1 MSSSFFIDRPIFAS
15 VLSIVIVVVGLV
27 ALQVLPIAQFP
38 DISPP
43 VVQIEADYPGAS
55 AEVVA
60 DSVART
66 IEVQLPGID
75 NLLYYD
81 STSTNDGHVSIRL
94 TFEIG
99 TNVDIAQVQTQN
111 RVKLAEPQLP
121 PEVVRQGI
129 TVLKFSPDLLAVVA
143 LSSSDPTH
151 DTVFISNYALLRVI
165 DNLKRL
171 QGVGQAMVFG
181 QQNYSMR
188 LILDPV
194 RMAQLG
200 LTPTDIVSIVRE
212 QNRDFPAGQVGR
224 EPAPKGTELTIP
236 IIAQGRL
243 TEVKDFEALIVR
255 ALPDGSMIRLK
266 DVARVELGAQSYVM
280 EGRWNGKPNVFLI
293 TFLAPGAN
301 ALDTVK
307 RVRAEMQEVAKAFPS
322 GMHYDIPYDTT
333 KFIEVSIRE
342 VVKTLAEA
350 MVLVILV
357 VYLFLQ
363 SWRATLIPAVAV
375 PVSLI
380 GTFAGMEA
388 LGFSINT
395 LTLFGM
401 VLAIGIVVDD
411 AIVVVENVER
421 HMKEEHCSS
430 KEAAKRAMAEVT
442 RPVIAIVLVLCA
454 VFVPVGFLGGITGE
468 LYKQFA
474 ITIAM
479 AVTIS
484 GLVAL
489 TLSPALCAIVLK
501 PGGESHRKGLFA
513 HFNRVFDWTRDRYTG
528 TVQMVIKR
536 AVLFLAVFGVIV
548 VASLGLFQLIPPGFL
563 PEEDQGYFITV
574 VQLPDGASKQ
584 RTDAVLSKV
593 EKYFLSVPAIHS
605 TDAMSG
611 MNFVFNTRGPNSATM
626 FLPLHHWDERKPWE
640 HVKAL
645 VGAAY
650 GEFAKIP
657 EALILA
663 FNAPPI
669 RGIGATGGF
678 SLQIQDPSGGD
689 FRKFAALTQE
699 FTAKAK
705 ENPAIGGIGSNFRV
719 TAPRLF
725 ARVNRERAKA
735 LGVPISE
742 IFDTMQAYFGNFY
755 VNDFLKFGRVYRVQ
769 TEAESEYR
777 SRPEDIS
784 KVYVRSLNA
793 GAGRAGLIGA
803 GAGLRGVGGTGLG
816 GMMIPLDTVVD
827 MEFTSGPDPVTHFNG
842 FNTAWVL
849 GAAAPGYSS
858 GQALEALERTAQEV
872 LVPKGYTME
881 WSGISYQEAKVG
893 GQSGLAFGFGLLM
906 VFLVLA
912 AQFES
917 WSVPLAVILAVPF
930 GVFGALSAVWL
941 RGMTN
946 DIYFQIGLVT
956 LIGLAAK
963 NAILIV
969 EFANHRREAGLSLV
983 EAAAEAARLRF
994 RPIIMTSMAFI
1005 GGVLPLAM
1013 ASGAGAASRQ
1023 SIGTG
1028 VLGGM
1033 LAATFLAIF
1042 FVPLFFVAVRKVSER
1057 SAPKAGRARPSQIP
1071 AEPVRP
1077 EYVATHAD
1085 GEGR

>member
-1 MSSSFFIDRPIFAS
+1 VSSRFFIERPIFAS
-15 VLSIVIVVVGLV
+15 VLSIVFVVIGLV
-27 ALQVLPIAQFP
+27 ALKTLPIAQFP

-43 VVQIEADYPGAS
+43 VVQVEADYPGAS

-129 TVLKFSPDLLAVVA
+129 SVLKFSPDLLAVVA
-143 LSSSDPTH
+143 LSSTDPTH

-165 DNLKRL
+165 DNLKRIP
-171 QGVGQAMVFG
+171 GVGQAMVFG

-188 LILDPV
+188 LVLDPV

-200 LTPTDIVSIVRE
+200 LTPTDIANVVRE

-243 TEVKDFEALIVR
+243 TEATEFEQLIVR
-255 ALPDGSMIRLK
+255 ALPDGSMIRLR
-266 DVARVELGAQSYVM
+266 DVARIELGAQSYVM

-307 RVRAEMQEVAKAFPS
+307 HVRAEIDLLSKSFPA
-322 GMHYDIPYDTT
+322 GMVYDIPYDTT
-333 KFIEVSIRE
+333 KFIEVSIQE
-342 VVKTLAEA
+342 VLKTLAEA
-350 MVLVILV
+350 MILVILV

-363 SWRATLIPAVAV
+363 SWRATLIPAAAV

-380 GTFAGMEA
+380 GTFAGMQA

-395 LTLFGM
+395 LTLFGR

-421 HMKEEHCSS
+421 HIREEGVPP
-430 KEAAKRAMAEVT
+430 KEAAKRAMTEVT
-442 RPVIAIVLVLCA
+442 APIIAIVLVLSA
-454 VFVPVGFLGGITGE
+454 VFVPVAFLGGITGE

-484 GLVAL
+484 GVVAL
-489 TLSPALCAIVLK
+489 TLSPALAALVLK
-501 PGGESHRKGLFA
+501 PGEHHDRGFFKM
-513 HFNRVFDWTRDRYTG
+513 FNRAFDWTRDKYTR
-528 TVQMVIKR
+528 TVGVVIER
-536 AVLFLAVFGVIV
+536 WALSLSVFAVILLIAF
-548 VASLGLFQLIPPGFL
+548 GLFRIIPPSFL
-563 PEEDQGYFITV
+563 PDEDQGYFITV

-584 RTDAVLSKV
+584 RTDAVLTKV
-593 EKYFLSVPAIHS
+593 EQYFLSQHAIHS

-611 MNFVFNTRGPNSATM
+611 MNFVFNTRGSNSATM
-626 FLPLHHWDERKPWE
+626 FVPLRHWDERKPWE

-650 GEFAKIP
+650 AEFAKIP

-678 SLQIQDPSGGD
+678 SVQLQDPSGGD
-689 FRKFAALTQE
+689 FRQFAAVTQE
-699 FTAKAK
+699 FVAKAK

-725 ARVNRERAKA
+725 VRVNRERAKA

-742 IFDTMQAYFGNFY
+742 IFDTMQAYFGNLY
-755 VNDFLKFGRVYRVQ
+755 INDFLKFGRVYRVQ
-769 TEAESEYR
+769 TEAEAEFR
-777 SRPEDIS
+777 STPADIA
-784 KVYVRSLNA
+784 KIYVRSTSPVAAALT
-793 GAGRAGLIGA
+793 GRAVMPGL
-803 GAGLRGVGGTGLG
+803 GGTGLG
-816 GMMIPLDTVVD
+816 GVMIPLETVIDT
-827 MEFTSGPDPVTHFNG
+827 EFTSGPDPVTHFNG

-849 GAAAPGYSS
+849 GAAAPGFSS
-858 GQALEALERTAQEV
+858 GQALEALQRTAQEV
-872 LVPKGYTME
+872 LTPKGYAME

-917 WSVPLAVILAVPF
+917 WTVPLAVILAVPF

-969 EFANHRREAGLSLV
+969 EFANHRRAAGMPLHK
-983 EAAAEAARLRF
+983 AATEAARLRF
-994 RPIIMTSMAFI
+994 RAIIMTSMAFL
-1005 GGVLPLAM
+1005 GGVVPLAM
-1013 ASGAGAASRQ
+1013 ATGAGAASRQ

-1042 FVPLFFVAVRKVSER
+1042 FVPLFFVRIRKWSER
-1057 SAPKAGRARPSQIP
+1057 WA
-1071 AEPVRP
+1071 PVRERDEIP
-1077 EYVATHAD
+1077 RIGHERVHAPYAGVPAD
-1085 GEGR
+1085 GER